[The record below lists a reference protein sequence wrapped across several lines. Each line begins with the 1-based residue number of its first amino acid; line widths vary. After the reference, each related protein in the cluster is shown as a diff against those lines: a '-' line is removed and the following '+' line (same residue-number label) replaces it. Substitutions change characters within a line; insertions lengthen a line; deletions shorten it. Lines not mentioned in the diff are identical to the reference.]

1 MMRRVT
7 SRLSS
12 LAFSI
17 RRLWFRGLSFR
28 RPEGLRLPRGLSFRR
43 PEGLRLP
50 GLQRSGLRVPAVVIL
65 ALVAGHLQ
73 VSGQAQQPAQPVFR
87 TSTRLVVTTVSVKDR
102 QGRPVEGLTP
112 KDFIVTEDNQ
122 PQDIAFV
129 EYQQIDASAPLP
141 PLSTVTLAD
150 VAPPPAQDPNTTVTP
165 IVNTG
170 ISVPPSGD
178 EKFNNRRLI
187 ILYFDLSATPPP
199 DQIRAYDAALQYIDK
214 QMTPADMVAIMTYGG
229 GAVRVKQDFTDDRAK
244 IREVIYVLVY
254 GEDKDGDGERDPE
267 DPSTA
272 FGQNDAEFN
281 IFNTD
286 RQLSALQTAVTM
298 LRPLPEQKSLV
309 FFASNLRLNG
319 TDNNAQLRATT
330 NAAIRANVQIFPVD
344 ARGLVASAP
353 LGDANQR
360 VAGGIGMFTGAL
372 AQQAMN
378 RFQRSQDTLFAL
390 AKDTGGTAMFDYN
403 DLSLGIKQAADAQ
416 TSYYIIGFYSTH
428 TANDGKYRR
437 VKVSL
442 ADTGLQADLTYRQG
456 YFADKEWAKQ
466 STADRERQ
474 LEEAM
479 MLENPLTDITIA
491 MELNYFQLN
500 SAEYFIP
507 VSVKIP
513 GSELELARR
522 RGAQRL
528 QLDFLV
534 EVKDDF
540 GSTQQNMRDKMEFT
554 LSTENAA
561 LLTSRP
567 IQYETGFTLL
577 PGKYV
582 IKFLARDAEAG
593 RVGTFQTSFTVP
605 NLNRELQ
612 KLPISSVVLASQR
625 QPMSDA
631 LFSVKTT
638 DKNNVGNPLIL
649 GGEKLI
655 PSVTRVFSA
664 QREMYVYLQA
674 YERNATETQDPLVA
688 FATFYK
694 DGVKAFETQPVA
706 VTDGMHPRS
715 KAVPI
720 RISIPLQQLPPG
732 RYDCQVTVLEPAGQK
747 VAFWTA
753 PIAIVP

>member
-1 MMRRVT
+1 M
-7 SRLSS
+7 S
-12 LAFSI
+12 AFIS
-17 RRLWFRGLSFR
+17 R
-28 RPEGLRLPRGLSFRR
+28 RPEGLRLPWL
-43 PEGLRLP
+43 L
-50 GLQRSGLRVPAVVIL
+50 VV
-65 ALVAGHLQ
+65 ALVAGSLQ
-73 VSGQAQQPAQPVFR
+73 ASGQAQQPAQQAQPVFR
-87 TSTRLVVTTVSVKDR
+87 TSTRLIVTTVAVRDR
-102 QGRPVEGLTP
+102 DGKPIEGLTA
-112 KDFIVTEDNQ
+112 KDFIVTEDKQ
-122 PQDIAFV
+122 QQDIAFV
-129 EYQQIDASAPLP
+129 EFQRLDDQAPLP

-150 VAPPPAQDPNTTVTP
+150 ALPPPPAAAQQDVAP
-165 IVNTG
+165 IVQQA
-170 ISVPPSGD
+170 IAVPASGD
-178 EKFNNRRLI
+178 ERFRNRRLI

-199 DQIRAYDAALQYIDK
+199 DQIRSYDAALKYLDT
-214 QMTPADMVAIMTYGG
+214 QMTPADLVAIMTYGG
-229 GAVRVKQDFTDDRAK
+229 GAVRVKQDFTADRAK
-244 IREVIYVLVY
+244 LREVIYVMVY

-353 LGDANQR
+353 LGDANVR
-360 VAGGIGMFTGAL
+360 SPGGIGMFTGAL
-372 AQQAMN
+372 AQRATST
-378 RFQRSQDTLFAL
+378 FARSQDTLFAL
-390 AKDTGGTAMFDYN
+390 AKDTGGKAMFDYN

-437 VKVSL
+437 VEVRL
-442 ADTGLQADLTYRQG
+442 ANQGLQAELTHRPG

-479 MLENPLTDITIA
+479 MLENPITDVPIA
-491 MELNYFQLN
+491 LELNYFQLN

-507 VSVKIP
+507 VAVKIP

-522 RGAQRL
+522 RGAKRL
-528 QLDFLV
+528 LLDVLV
-534 EVKDDF
+534 EVKDDY
-540 GSTQQNMRDKMEFT
+540 GSTQQNIRDRIESDLTQANAELM
-554 LSTENAA
+554 ST
-561 LLTSRP
+561 RP

-582 IKFLARDAEAG
+582 IKFLVRDAEAG
-593 RVGTFQTSFTVP
+593 RVGTFQTSFIIP
-605 NLNRELQ
+605 NLNRELK
-612 KLPISSVVLASQR
+612 KLAISSVVLGSQR
-625 QPMSDA
+625 QAMNEA

-638 DKNNVGNPLIL
+638 DKNNVGNPLIV
-649 GGEKLI
+649 GGEKLL
-655 PSVTRVFSA
+655 PSVTRVFST
-664 QREMYVYLQA
+664 QRELFIYLQA
-674 YERNATETQDPLVA
+674 YERNSTEAQDPLIA

-706 VTDGMHPRS
+706 VTEGMNPRS

-720 RISIPLQQLPPG
+720 RLSIPLQGLPPG
-732 RYDCQVTVLEPAGQK
+732 RYDTQVTVLEPAGQK
-747 VAFWTA
+747 VAFWQA